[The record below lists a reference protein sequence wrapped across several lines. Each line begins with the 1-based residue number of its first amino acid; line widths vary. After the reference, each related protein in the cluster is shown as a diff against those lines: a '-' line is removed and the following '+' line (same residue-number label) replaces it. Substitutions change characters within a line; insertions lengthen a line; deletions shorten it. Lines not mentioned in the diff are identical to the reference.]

1 MDLLYHLGMQ
11 LLLPA
16 GEELLA
22 MKHDMTADPGAKFV
36 MFRRG
41 TDLVSA
47 LFPFHKTHADIVEQR
62 RKEDPTLQFLGAGFV
77 LNNMPRWGSESC
89 VKRMGVDRPA
99 IKQQAECLR
108 ALRGALAVA

>member
-1 MDLLYHLGMQ
+1 MQ

-22 MKHDMTADPGAKFV
+22 LKHDMTQDPGCKFV

-41 TDLVSA
+41 TDLVTA
-47 LFPFHKTHADIVEQR
+47 LFPHHHTHSDQAEVQR
-62 RKEDPTLQFLGAGFV
+62 KNDPTLQFLGAGFI
-77 LNNMPRWGSESC
+77 LNGMPRWGSESC

-108 ALRGALAVA
+108 ALRGALAVG